1 MRDKATRVVE
11 CPGAQPD
18 LVRRVAKFF
27 GAAWFDQESLFRESK
42 STSTVVLSSSSLDA
56 RSNVARVVTEVVTE
70 VDTGGL
76 YAPRFPRPQRPG
88 VLRSSSKQRDGD
100 HGKTAEEKVGGA

>member
-1 MRDKATRVVE
+1 VRDKATRVVE

-27 GAAWFDQESLFRESK
+27 GAAWFDQESRFRESK

-56 RSNVARVVTEVVTE
+56 RSNVARVVTE

-100 HGKTAEEKVGGA
+100 YG